1 MVTRVAELRRRSK
14 RYDVLASSEAF
25 CSYSMDEASAGGVV
39 TILATGARENG
50 FCGFDSD
57 PAIGSS
63 DKES

>member
-1 MVTRVAELRRRSK
+1 
-14 RYDVLASSEAF
+14 
-25 CSYSMDEASAGGVV
+25 MDEASAGGVV